1 MKFLPKFKSG
11 IGLVVLLSCV
21 FCGGMAAGLKPALA
35 ALQPLAAETCT
46 VTWVMERRPAGLRV
60 GIELDCQPLLRRG
73 LLWRLYLNPVDHKW

>member
-1 MKFLPKFKSG
+1 MKLLQG
-11 IGLVVLLSCV
+11 IKMGPWLVVLLSCIV
-21 FCGGMAAGLKPALA
+21 CGGMAAGVKPALA

-60 GIELDCQPLLRRG
+60 GIDLDCQPLLRRG